1 MKADGV
7 SRLKDSRARP
17 TPKQIAFLNFL
28 GYEDASAY
36 TKNRRTISSDV
47 QKGAFGNDAALQ
59 LGDIYYTD
67 ANTAIDAFEIIGLG
81 ADEWFE
87 AVVGRIRPG

>member
-1 MKADGV
+1 LGSTTTLLAAKL
-7 SRLKDSRARP
+7 RLKQATSND
-17 TPKQIAFLNFL
+17 AFELL
-28 GYEDASAY
+28 GPCMV
-36 TKNRRTISSDV
+36 DV

-67 ANTAIDAFEIIGLG
+67 PNTTIDAFEIIGLG

>member
-1 MKADGV
+1 MV
-7 SRLKDSRARP
+7 
-17 TPKQIAFLNFL
+17 
-28 GYEDASAY
+28 
-36 TKNRRTISSDV
+36 DV

-67 ANTAIDAFEIIGLG
+67 ANTTIDAFEIIGVG